1 MDKEDF
7 DRAKDQDHNMVL
19 TTKQVAGLLGIH
31 TNTVRRWSDQGFL
44 RSYRV
49 TRRGDRRFKYDDIN
63 TFLDQLNEE
72 SVEIDVQRRPKQL

>member
-1 MDKEDF
+1 MNNEELNKSRDSDG
-7 DRAKDQDHNMVL
+7 NMVL

-31 TNTVRRWSDQGFL
+31 SNTVRRWSDQGFL
-44 RSYRV
+44 RSYRI

-72 SVEIDVQRRPKQL
+72 SAEIDVQRRPRQL